1 MGVVDLEHR
10 FVARAAAVQNQRLAR
25 QGERFSRLWRRR
37 GVRTHGAGQQGHQGQ
52 GGQENAETVH
62 GMQHTNPLK
71 TNKNARSFEG
81 LILKAL
87 LFPDKR

>member
-1 MGVVDLEHR
+1 MGVIDLEHR

-25 QGERFSRLWRRR
+25 QGERFGRLGRRR
-37 GVRTHGAGQQGHQGQ
+37 GVRTHGAGQHGHQGQ

-71 TNKNARSFEG
+71 TNKNDRSFEG
-81 LILKAL
+81 ADSESLT
-87 LFPDKR
+87 FS